1 MNVIS
6 ISGNVTKDG
15 ELRTI
20 PSGETVLQFSVAD
33 NMIGKDKGAIFW
45 HCSFWGKRGE
55 SLADFIRKGQPVTVH
70 GEVSERQY
78 VDKDGADRRVMEVRV
93 SNVALQ
99 GGRPESQQREPEP
112 QRQRPTAQNSAPRT
126 STRQPAPAH
135 RGGFDDMDSDV
146 PFADPLSSRAFALSI

>member
-20 PSGETVLQFSVAD
+20 PSGETVLQFTVAD

-45 HCSFWGKRGE
+45 NCSFWGKRGE
-55 SLADFIRKGQPVTVH
+55 AIADFVRKGQPVTVH
-70 GEVSERQY
+70 GELSERQY
-78 VDKDGADRRVMEVRV
+78 VDKDGNERKVMEVRV

-99 GGRPESQQREPEP
+99 GGKPDSGSARS
-112 QRQRPTAQNSAPRT
+112 TAPRAAQPA
-126 STRQPAPAH
+126 RQAPAPA
-135 RGGFDDMDSDV
+135 GSGFDDMDDDI
-146 PFADPLSSRAFALSI
+146 PF